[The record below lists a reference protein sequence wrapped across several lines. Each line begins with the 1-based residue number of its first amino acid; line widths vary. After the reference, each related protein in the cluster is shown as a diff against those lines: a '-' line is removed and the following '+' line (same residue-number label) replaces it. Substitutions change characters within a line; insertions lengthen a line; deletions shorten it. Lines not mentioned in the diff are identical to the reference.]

1 MKISPQWLR
10 DFVDVTVDDRQLA
23 EDLTAVGIAVE
34 GISGNG
40 ENTVFEMEIGTN
52 RPDAMNHYGVAREA
66 AAIYDLPLKAIL
78 PKLPARAGSAAF
90 KLRPD
95 QKQAPKDKAPS
106 PRGSHGTREVV
117 TSREH
122 EAGAPAVPLPIEIQA
137 AKLCPRF
144 TGRILRGVSIRPSAE
159 KIARRISLMDSR
171 PINNAVDASNY
182 TLLEMGKPTHA
193 YDLDLLAGGRI
204 IVRLAEEGERL
215 KTLDGVERRLT
226 TEDLVIA
233 DAKRPVGLAG
243 IMGGFDTMI
252 TDKTRNILIE
262 SAWFDPATVRKMS
275 RRHGLHTDA
284 SHRFERGA
292 DFESTILSCDRV
304 AGLILES
311 GGGELIGD
319 AVDVIAMRID
329 QPPIMLQLK
338 EVERVLEHLGF
349 ELGVA
354 RGNAAEFRVQIPS
367 WRLDVAREIDLV
379 EEIARIHGYDKFRNT
394 LPAYVGSVV
403 ELPEAAKDGKLRS
416 SLLGLGYDEA
426 VSLSFISKQDAEK
439 FSSANP
445 LELENPI
452 SEEASVMRT
461 SLAPGMLDMLAYNL
475 NRGTND
481 VRLFETGAIWEASGT
496 TAAELKRVCLGA
508 TGSAIAPGVNQP
520 ARALSFFDV
529 KGDVETLLERFD
541 RDTLYFDTNTA
552 PHYHPG
558 RSARA
563 LMDGSTVAQFG
574 QVHPEVAASRKL
586 KQDVFLAEIDRDR
599 LYLHGLREVRFEPPA
614 KYPAV
619 ERDFSFVFDDTV
631 SFAKIHAAV
640 TGLGVKELRGLGP
653 VEIFRGGAIAAG
665 SYSILLRATFQSFD
679 RTLRD
684 DEIAGWTN
692 AIVKA
697 LQALGGRLRAQ

>member
-1 MKISPQWLR
+1 
-10 DFVDVTVDDRQLA
+10 
-23 EDLTAVGIAVE
+23 
-34 GISGNG
+34 
-40 ENTVFEMEIGTN
+40 
-52 RPDAMNHYGVAREA
+52 
-66 AAIYDLPLKAIL
+66 
-78 PKLPARAGSAAF
+78 
-90 KLRPD
+90 
-95 QKQAPKDKAPS
+95 
-106 PRGSHGTREVV
+106 V
-117 TSREH
+117 TSPDH
-122 EAGAPAVPLPIEIQA
+122 EAGAPAIPLPVEIQA

-144 TGRILRGVSIRPSAE
+144 TGRILHGVSIRPSAE

-226 TEDLVIA
+226 AEDLVIA

-243 IMGGFDTMI
+243 VMGGFDTMI

-262 SAWFDPATVRKMS
+262 SAWFDPAMVRKMS
-275 RRHGLHTDA
+275 RRHLLHTDA

-304 AGLILES
+304 AELILES
-311 GGGELIGD
+311 GGGEPIGD
-319 AVDVIAMRID
+319 AVDVIAMRIERA
-329 QPPIMLQLK
+329 PIMLHLK
-338 EVERVLEHLGF
+338 EVERILGERLPGEEVVRILERLGF

-354 RGNAAEFRVQIPS
+354 RRDAAEFRVQIPS

-496 TAAELKRVCLGA
+496 RAAELKRVCLGA

-529 KGDVETLLERFD
+529 KGDVETLLGLFD
-541 RDTLYFDTNTA
+541 ADTLNFDTNTA
-552 PHYHPG
+552 AHYHPG

-586 KQDVFLAEIDRDR
+586 KQDVFLAEIDLER
-599 LYLHGLREVRFEPPA
+599 LYLHGLREVRYEPPA

-619 ERDFSFVFDDTV
+619 ERDFSFVFEDTV
-631 SFAKIHAAV
+631 SFAEIHAAV
-640 TGLGVKELRGLGP
+640 IGRGLKELRGLGP
-653 VEIFRGGAIAAG
+653 VEIFRGGAIASG

-684 DEIAGWTN
+684 DEITGWTN

>member
-1 MKISPQWLR
+1 MKLSPNWLR
-10 DFVDVTVDDRQLA
+10 EFVDLQVNYHQLA
-23 EDLTAVGIAVE
+23 DEITLAGVAVE
-34 GISGNG
+34 GISGEG
-40 ENTVFEMEIGTN
+40 ENTVFEMEITTN

-66 AAIYDLPLKAIL
+66 SALYDLPLKTVE
-78 PKLPARAGSAAF
+78 PKLPPAMGKADVQISIEE
-90 KLRPD
+90 PD
-95 QKQAPKDKAPS
+95 
-106 PRGSHGTREVV
+106 
-117 TSREH
+117 
-122 EAGAPAVPLPIEIQA
+122 
-137 AKLCPRF
+137 LCARF
-144 TGRILRGVSIRPSAE
+144 TGRVIRNVRVKPSAQAVAQRLTL
-159 KIARRISLMDSR
+159 IDQR
-171 PINNAVDASNY
+171 PINNAVDATNY
-182 TLLEMGKPTHA
+182 TLWEMGKPTHVF
-193 YDLDLLAGGRI
+193 DLDLLEGGRI
-204 IVRLAEEGERL
+204 VVRRAKDGEKL
-215 KTLDGVERRLT
+215 KTLDGVERKLT
-226 TEDLVIA
+226 SEDLVVA
-233 DAKRPVGLAG
+233 DAVKAVGLAG
-243 IMGGFDTMI
+243 TMGGFDTMI
-252 TDKTRNILIE
+252 TDKTRNVLIE
-262 SAWFDPATVRKMS
+262 SAWWDPVTVRKMS

-304 AGLILES
+304 AELILES

-329 QPPIMLQLK
+329 QAPIMLHLK
-338 EVERVLEHLGF
+338 EVERILGERLPGEEVVRILEHLGF

-354 RGNAAEFRVQIPS
+354 RRDAAEFRVQIPS

-379 EEIARIHGYDKFRNT
+379 EEVARIHGYDKFRNT

-496 TAAELKRVCLGA
+496 TAVELKRVCLGA

-529 KGDVETLLERFD
+529 KGDVETLLGQFD
-541 RDTLYFDTNTA
+541 RDTLDFDTNTA
-552 PHYHPG
+552 AHYHPG

-586 KQDVFLAEIDRDR
+586 KQDVFLAEIDLER
-599 LYLHGLREVRFEPPA
+599 LYLHGLREVRYEPPA

-631 SFAKIHAAV
+631 SFAMIHAAV
-640 TGLGVKELRGLGP
+640 IGLGVKELRGLGP
-653 VEIFRGGAIAAG
+653 VEIFRGGAIASG